1 MARSEY
7 QGGFGRVVASCKRHV
22 SIAHVLGGG
31 GQMQALTQIKP
42 QLRIA
47 AIVCAQLS
55 SDWEIS
61 GMLQSADQFLTE
73 YATGPIHKTS
83 GTGRRE
89 NIVKKFKEFLEK
101 HPDRPL
107 YLPEICSSIGV
118 AERTLRAAC
127 EEHLGMGPIRYL
139 TLRRMHLVR
148 RSLLVA
154 DASRT
159 SVTCILTDHG
169 FWELGRFSVAYH
181 AMFGETPSQTLRRRA
196 DQTAIN
202 LRAIARHAYAG

>member
-1 MARSEY
+1 
-7 QGGFGRVVASCKRHV
+7 
-22 SIAHVLGGG
+22 
-31 GQMQALTQIKP
+31 
-42 QLRIA
+42 
-47 AIVCAQLS
+47 
-55 SDWEIS
+55 
-61 GMLQSADQFLTE
+61 MLQSVDQRFTARCLTE
-73 YATGPIHKTS
+73 YATVPVHKTS
-83 GTGRRE
+83 GARRRE
-89 NIVKKFKEFLEK
+89 AIVRKFRELLEK

-107 YLPEICSSIGV
+107 CLPEICSSIGV

-159 SVTCILTDHG
+159 SVTRVLTDHG
-169 FWELGRFSVAYH
+169 FWELGRFSVVYH

-202 LRAIARHAYAG
+202 LRVNSAATIARRACAG

>member
-1 MARSEY
+1 MLQNPDQRFTAR
-7 QGGFGRVVASCKRHV
+7 C
-22 SIAHVLGGG
+22 
-31 GQMQALTQIKP
+31 LTEC
-42 QLRIA
+42 
-47 AIVCAQLS
+47 AIVP
-55 SDWEIS
+55 IRKRS
-61 GMLQSADQFLTE
+61 GAS
-73 YATGPIHKTS
+73 
-83 GTGRRE
+83 RRE
-89 NIVKKFKEFLEK
+89 KIVKKFKEYLEN
-101 HPDRPL
+101 HPDRPI

-159 SVTCILTDHG
+159 SVTRILTDRG

-196 DQTAIN
+196 EQTAID
-202 LRAIARHAYAG
+202 LRAAVTIARHAYAG

>member
-1 MARSEY
+1 
-7 QGGFGRVVASCKRHV
+7 
-22 SIAHVLGGG
+22 
-31 GQMQALTQIKP
+31 
-42 QLRIA
+42 
-47 AIVCAQLS
+47 
-55 SDWEIS
+55 
-61 GMLQSADQFLTE
+61 MLQSADQRLTARSLTE
-73 YATGPIHKTS
+73 CATVPVKMS
-83 GTGRRE
+83 GAGRRVA
-89 NIVKKFKEFLEK
+89 IVKKFKEFLEK

-127 EEHLGMGPIRYL
+127 EDHLGMGPIRYL

-159 SVTCILTDHG
+159 SVTRILTDHG

-196 DQTAIN
+196 DQIAISCLSN
-202 LRAIARHAYAG
+202 RNQWSEDRNPRH

>member
-1 MARSEY
+1 
-7 QGGFGRVVASCKRHV
+7 
-22 SIAHVLGGG
+22 
-31 GQMQALTQIKP
+31 
-42 QLRIA
+42 
-47 AIVCAQLS
+47 
-55 SDWEIS
+55 
-61 GMLQSADQFLTE
+61 MLQSADQFLTE

-83 GTGRRE
+83 GASRRVA
-89 NIVKKFKEFLEK
+89 IVKKFTEFLEK

-127 EEHLGMGPIRYL
+127 EDHLGMGPIRYL

-154 DASRT
+154 DAGRT
-159 SVTCILTDHG
+159 SVTRILTDHG

-196 DQTAIN
+196 EQTAIN
-202 LRAIARHAYAG
+202 LRGNSAAIITRHAYAG